1 MSVGRLFDET
11 SMAVFFP
18 DNPIARESVIR
29 YFDAVKSVCVRV
41 AEGLDFAT
49 LVRTTG
55 AQV

>member
-1 MSVGRLFDET
+1 
-11 SMAVFFP
+11 MAVFFP

-29 YFDAVKSVCVRV
+29 YVDAVKSVCVRV
-41 AEGLDFAT
+41 AEGRDFAT